1 MKNGMGM
8 AALVVA
14 FVGAG
19 CGARTELSESKRS
32 EDVCAAV
39 GQACRT
45 AAACCGGGSCKAG
58 VCEAPLCKAG
68 EAPVVLVSEAERL
81 SGVLADG
88 DHVYFTHYGAGGAV
102 LRVPK
107 AGGVIET
114 VVPASS
120 WTESLVADAD
130 SLYFLD
136 SDQVK
141 RASKDGSGASLLAA
155 DQVGSMSIV
164 VDASFVYWIDPVD
177 QAVRRVSKA
186 GGTPQTLAKDEDLT
200 PDMVPRMIADDT
212 TLYWSATGAW
222 LIPGFHATPK
232 EGGALLLI
240 DGAPSTHFVADSMF
254 LFWIEQE
261 STDGSLVTGRLVR
274 ARKDGSE
281 AKTLTTW
288 TSEYFSN
295 DIAAGMAQDEIY
307 VYWANGQA
315 RTMNRIPKTGGEPVE
330 IFSSPDAIHQFAI
343 DTSCLYY
350 VAVRVSHG
358 TGETTSSLLRA
369 SRFLPGE

>member
-1 MKNGMGM
+1 MTNGMGM
-8 AALVVA
+8 AALAVA
-14 FVGAG
+14 LVGAG

-32 EDVCAAV
+32 EDVCASV

-45 AAACCGGGSCKAG
+45 SAACCGGGSCNAG
-58 VCEAPLCKAG
+58 VCEAPLCKGG
-68 EAPVVLVSEAERL
+68 EAPVVLASEAERL

-107 AGGVIET
+107 AGGAIET

-130 SLYFLD
+130 SLYYLD

-155 DQVGSMSIV
+155 DQVGSMSIA

-186 GGTPQTLAKDEDLT
+186 GGTPQTLVKDEDLT

-232 EGGALLLI
+232 EGGELLLL

-254 LFWIEQE
+254 LFWIDQE
-261 STDGSLVTGRLVR
+261 HYVGDATPARLVR
-274 ARKDGSE
+274 SRKDGSE
-281 AKTLTTW
+281 AKTLTDW
-288 TSEYFSN
+288 TSDYPS
-295 DIAAGMAQDEIY
+295 DLAAGMAQDENY
-307 VYWANGQA
+307 LYWANGQA
-315 RTMNRIPKTGGEPVE
+315 RIMNRIPKTGGEPVE
-330 IFSSPDAIHQFAI
+330 IFSSPDPIHQFAV

-350 VAVRVSHG
+350 VAVRVSHE

-369 SRFLPGE
+369 PRFLPGE